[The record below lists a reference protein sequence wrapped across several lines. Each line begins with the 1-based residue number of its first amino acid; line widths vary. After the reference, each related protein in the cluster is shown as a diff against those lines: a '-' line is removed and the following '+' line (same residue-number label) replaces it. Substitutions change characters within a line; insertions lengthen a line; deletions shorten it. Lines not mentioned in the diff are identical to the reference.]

1 MADTTYVITAT
12 HPDGTP
18 YQDQVSTNL
27 HTPAVVTVYNTT
39 DRDQRVTVIEAAGLT
54 AHVREA

>member
-39 DRDQRVTVIEAAGLT
+39 DRDQRITAIQDAGYT
-54 AHVREA
+54 AHVGEV